1 MDRFIE
7 KFRSERSI
15 LFKIGIL
22 TLLYFGAN
30 VYFAFSTDTYVTLS
44 GSFLSSA
51 MDMITRN
58 GRPIIGLIYLLH
70 SLSGLS
76 NESFYTISSALAL
89 VFLAAAVWLYQR
101 ILAKYQLGENT
112 RILLSFAAI
121 ANIFIIEYFMFI
133 EKCGFMLAVLLNIAA
148 VYCAE
153 SFLSSKRISY
163 LAATQAFLILAV
175 LTYPG
180 TIALFV
186 ILSIP
191 FVLNQSKN
199 LKAYIQN
206 LFCIG
211 LSYAFSVAV
220 DLLAFKFIF
229 KSPRV
234 SYSIDL
240 VSNIETVLRGAIKY
254 AISTF
259 DILPRF
265 LFLTLTAFLFAA
277 VIISA
282 FSHKNKF
289 LYILNAFVISL
300 ASLVFSTAT
309 ILQGSGWWST
319 RTTYPIASVSGALA
333 VQLFLSFPSI
343 PAHGPKTRFAQR
355 LSLGAIAVLLVCQ
368 YFSFNKIYMDKY
380 KLNALDA
387 YRCHYIGQAI
397 QDHQEVT
404 GEAIKRIAFYKDHT
418 PTYSYPGLYAQ
429 GDLIVS
435 ALTQEWSDLLSI
447 NYYLGTS
454 YEKAV
459 PSDSYVE
466 YFASKDWDQLSQNQ
480 FIFEGDTLHLCIY

>member
-89 VFLAAAVWLYQR
+89 VFLAAAVWLHQR

-163 LAATQAFLILAV
+163 WAATQAFLILAV

-240 VSNIETVLRGAIKY
+240 VSNIETVLLGAIKY

-277 VIISA
+277 VILSA

-300 ASLVFSTAT
+300 AALIFSTAT

-319 RTTYPIASVSGALA
+319 RTTFSAFQASLRMAKKQGLHSAFPWGLSRFC
-333 VQLFLSFPSI
+333 LFANIFP
-343 PAHGPKTRFAQR
+343 
-355 LSLGAIAVLLVCQ
+355 
-368 YFSFNKIYMDKY
+368 
-380 KLNALDA
+380 
-387 YRCHYIGQAI
+387 
-397 QDHQEVT
+397 
-404 GEAIKRIAFYKDHT
+404 
-418 PTYSYPGLYAQ
+418 
-429 GDLIVS
+429 
-435 ALTQEWSDLLSI
+435 LTKFIWI
-447 NYYLGTS
+447 NIS
-454 YEKAV
+454 
-459 PSDSYVE
+459 
-466 YFASKDWDQLSQNQ
+466 
-480 FIFEGDTLHLCIY
+480 

>member
-1 MDRFIE
+1 MNRFIE
-7 KFRSERSI
+7 KFRSERSVF
-15 LFKIGIL
+15 FKIGIL
-22 TLLYFGAN
+22 ILLYFGAN
-30 VYFAFSTDTYVTLS
+30 VYFAFATDTYATFS
-44 GSFLSSA
+44 GGFLSSA
-51 MDMITRN
+51 IDMTTRN
-58 GRPIIGLIYLLH
+58 GRPIIGFIYLLH

-112 RILLSFAAI
+112 RILLSFVAI

-153 SFLSSKRISY
+153 SFFASKRFPY
-163 LAATQAFLILAV
+163 LIALQAFLILV
-175 LTYPG
+175 ILTYPG

-191 FVLNQSKN
+191 FALNHSKN

-211 LSYAFSVAV
+211 LSYVFSVSV

-229 KSPRV
+229 KSSRI
-234 SYSIDL
+234 SYSNDL
-240 VSNIETVLRGAIKY
+240 VSNIETVIRGAIEY

-277 VIISA
+277 VVISA

-289 LYILNAFVISL
+289 LYILNAFVISF
-300 ASLVFSTAT
+300 AALVFSTAT

-319 RTTYPIASVSGALA
+319 RTTYPIASVAGAFA

-343 PAHGPKTRFAQR
+343 PAQCQKARLAQR
-355 LSLGAIAVLLVCQ
+355 LSLLAIVILLVCQ
-368 YFSFNKIYMDKY
+368 YFSFNKIYIDKY

-404 GEAIKRIAFYKDHT
+404 GETIKRIAFYKDHT
-418 PTYSYPGLYAQ
+418 PTYSYPDLYAQ

-435 ALTQEWSDLLSI
+435 ALTMEWSDLLSI

-459 PSDSYVE
+459 PSDSYIE

-480 FIFEGDTLHLCIY
+480 FIFDGDTLHLCIY